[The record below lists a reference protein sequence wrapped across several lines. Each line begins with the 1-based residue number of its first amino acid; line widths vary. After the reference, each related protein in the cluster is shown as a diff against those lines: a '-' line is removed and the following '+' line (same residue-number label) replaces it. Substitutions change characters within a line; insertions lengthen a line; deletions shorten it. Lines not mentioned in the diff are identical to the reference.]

1 MKKNLNQSS
10 FKSIYFYVSELLNN
24 LIGQQN
30 AKKGMSKIFDALQN
44 RTFNKQLLYVSTL
57 FLLNCEISIGYI

>member
-1 MKKNLNQSS
+1 MLVKHSLYFKK
-10 FKSIYFYVSELLNN
+10 IYSYISELLNN

-44 RTFNKQLLYVSTL
+44 RVFNKQLLYVSTL
-57 FLLNCEISIGYI
+57 YLLSCEILIKY